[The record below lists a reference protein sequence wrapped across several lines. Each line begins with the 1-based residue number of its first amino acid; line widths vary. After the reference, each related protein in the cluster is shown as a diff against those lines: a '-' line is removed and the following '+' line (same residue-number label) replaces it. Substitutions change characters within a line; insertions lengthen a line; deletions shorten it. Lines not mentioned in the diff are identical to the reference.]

1 MLTACNWLMIADR
14 QDRLAVAQL
23 QLGNVYEAATCYQLG
38 LDALT
43 RGLPTLLPESEASAL
58 RALYLDCIAS
68 MRERWLVVHW
78 ALVTMVELFVAAPT
92 LTALGSEG
100 KRLLL
105 GDWLPAA
112 GMR

>member
-1 MLTACNWLMIADR
+1 MLTAWDWLKIADR
-14 QDRLAVAQL
+14 QDRDAVAQL
-23 QLGNVYEAATCYQLG
+23 AVGGVYHAATHYQLG

-43 RGLPTLLPESEASAL
+43 RGLPTLLREDAATRRRYQE
-58 RALYLDCIAS
+58 CIAYL
-68 MRERWLVVHW
+68 RERWLAAHW
-78 ALVTMVELFVAAPT
+78 ALVVMVELFVAAPN
-92 LTALGSEG
+92 LTGLGPDD